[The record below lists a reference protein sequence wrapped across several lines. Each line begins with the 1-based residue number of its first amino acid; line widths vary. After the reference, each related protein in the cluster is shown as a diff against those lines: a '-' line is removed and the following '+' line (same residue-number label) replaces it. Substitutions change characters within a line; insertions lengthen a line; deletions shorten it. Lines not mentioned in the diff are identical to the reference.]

1 MRTSELKIG
10 NEKKESILVAGGKG
24 FKIYT
29 TSGYDGW
36 ILAVGRKI
44 HLIDENSH
52 EFKTVARYVNLR
64 YQPISE
70 QTLVKELFNELI
82 EAKTSDI
89 DQ

>member
-1 MRTSELKIG
+1 MRITELKIG

-36 ILAVGRKI
+36 VLAIGRKI
-44 HLIDENSH
+44 HLIDENDH
-52 EFKTVARYVNLR
+52 DFKTVAKYVNLR

-70 QTLVKELFNELI
+70 QALVKEHFDDLI
-82 EAKTSDI
+82 ATKTAI
-89 DQ
+89 IN